1 MMSACSGGNQVGAK
15 TEERGLVMELKQKKI
30 YTLAQSLLLKKK
42 AKKSRHDNFIK
53 AVVVLKNGAVE

>member
-1 MMSACSGGNQVGAK
+1 MMRACSGGNQVGAK

-42 AKKSRHDNFIK
+42 AKKNHDNHFIK
-53 AVVVLKNGAVE
+53 AVVILKNDAVE